1 MAKKFK
7 GIGCPCVTP
16 FHSDETL
23 DLTALRELVDYLINN
38 EIHAILPTAHGSE
51 SYSLNDEEFH
61 QVIDTVV
68 DQVNGV
74 VPVFIG
80 LPTDNT
86 RRILEIASYATD
98 SGADG
103 LVLYPPHIPQL
114 NISELISHI
123 EHVVSH
129 VDNSFLIVNDPDS
142 CKIDLPTE
150 LIAKLSKLSNV
161 VGLIEM
167 SNEFKKLLDIS
178 ASVRDDFRVYAGRG
192 LLVPQAI
199 QEGKVEG
206 AIVPSANVVPSLLV
220 ELYEALNVEMKGRFE
235 ELQTKLIPLEIGF
248 KLGSFPAAIKAG
260 LNLQGVNVGIP
271 RRPVL
276 PLSEADL
283 ERLRNILITA
293 GFLRPAQKESSDSKD
308 EQTTPPSDSKK

>member
-1 MAKKFK
+1 MTKKFK

-38 EIHAILPTAHGSE
+38 EIHAILPTAYGSE

-61 QVIDTVV
+61 QVIDAVI

-80 LPTDNT
+80 LPTENA
-86 RRILEIASYATD
+86 RRILDIATYATD

-103 LVLYPPHIPQL
+103 LVLYPPHIPQI
-114 NISELISHI
+114 NISELVAHI
-123 EHVVSH
+123 EYVVSH

-142 CKIDLPTE
+142 CKVNLPTE
-150 LIAKLSKLSNV
+150 VIAKLSRVGNV
-161 VGLIEM
+161 VGIIEM

-283 ERLRNILITA
+283 ERLRNILITT
-293 GFLRPAQKESSDSKD
+293 GFLRPIQKEGSDSKD
-308 EQTTPPSDSKK
+308 EQDTPPPAPKK

>member
-16 FHSDETL
+16 FNDDESL
-23 DLTALRELVDYLINN
+23 NLTALRELVDFLINN
-38 EIHAILPTAHGSE
+38 EIHAIIPTAYSSE
-51 SYSLNDEEFH
+51 SYALNDDEFH
-61 QVIDTVV
+61 QIIDAVI

-74 VPVFIG
+74 VPVCVG

-86 RRILEIASYATD
+86 HRILTLAAYATD
-98 SGADG
+98 AGADG

-114 NISELISHI
+114 TTTELVAHF
-123 EHVVSH
+123 EFVVSKI
-129 VDNSFLIVNDPDS
+129 DNSFLIVNDPDS
-142 CKIDLPTE
+142 CKIDLPTAV
-150 LIAKLSKLSNV
+150 ITKLSRLSNI

-167 SNEFKKLLDIS
+167 SNEFKKLLEIS

-260 LNLQGVNVGIP
+260 LNLQGVNVGVP
-271 RRPVL
+271 RRPIS
-276 PLSEADL
+276 PLSEVDL
-283 ERLRNILITA
+283 KRLRNILAAA
-293 GFLRPAQKESSDSKD
+293 GFLRSSAEEGENSSEGKVSDSKS
-308 EQTTPPSDSKK
+308 SD